1 MQRRAYTSFVLH
13 HPWKTILACL
23 TCMLFIGYFLK
34 NVAPSV
40 SYKDMLGE
48 NYPLLKI
55 YEKMQREY
63 TNDDNLLLLIENKQG
78 SVFNPQILSEVQQ
91 LTTALW
97 QTPYSVRVDSLTNFQ
112 HTEAN
117 GDELVVADLVQ
128 DPLSLSKADLQK
140 IQAVAVAEPQLLNRA
155 VNPEGNVLA
164 INISFSFPNKALN
177 EKLDADQFV
186 QDAVQVFRQ
195 KMPQTRAY
203 VAGLVALDATVM
215 KISQQE
221 SGMFLVLILG
231 IVIFALM
238 CLLRAFGSV
247 LVIVLVV
254 IFSVVACMAF
264 SGMMGWKLTPFTASV
279 PMMILVLAV
288 ADSVHII
295 SAFVQNLKQGLSKH
309 QAIEKAL
316 TLNIKP
322 IAITSV
328 TTAIGFLTL
337 NFSDSESIGAL
348 GSQVAFGVICA
359 FMLSI
364 SFLPAMLCIL
374 PVKAQG
380 KTLLSRNSI
389 APKMAALV
397 VRFNGVI
404 VLISIMLSGGLSYF
418 IAQNVFNDTLPEYF
432 AESLP
437 WRQANDFSEQQFGS
451 AYTFSY
457 SLSSS
462 VADGVSQPEFLAD
475 IQTFVTWLRNKPEV
489 AHVNSITDTF
499 KRLNRSLHGDNSS
512 FYTLPKDKRLAAQYL
527 LLYEMSLPY
536 GLDLNNQIN
545 IDKSATK
552 VIVTF
557 RSLSTK
563 RTLQLEQEIDTWLAS
578 NVPNIKAQ
586 GAGVQLMF
594 AHLLDKD
601 TKGLIWGAVIGLL
614 MISLLLIMAFKSIK
628 VGLISILPNIVPVAV
643 AFGIWGLLVGQVGM
657 GMAMVSGITIGIVVD
672 DTVHFLYKYLDA
684 KRQQRLSTQ
693 EAIQYA
699 YQHAGVAI
707 LLTTVVLVA
716 GFMSMALLSE
726 FRVNSDMGKMACIVM
741 IAALII
747 DLFTLPAI
755 LAWLDGEK
763 SLHTRSPNLTSKT
776 QELL

>member
-1 MQRRAYTSFVLH
+1 MHRRSYISCVVH
-13 HPWKTILACL
+13 HPWKTIFACL
-23 TCMLFIGYFLK
+23 IGMLFIGYFLK

-55 YEKMQREY
+55 YEKMQRQY
-63 TNDDNLLLLIENKQG
+63 TNDDNLLVLIEAKQG
-78 SVFNPQILSEVQQ
+78 SVFNRQILDQVQQ
-91 LTTALW
+91 LTTTLW

-112 HTEAN
+112 HTEAK
-117 GDELVVADLVQ
+117 GDKLIVADLVQ
-128 DPLSLSKADLQK
+128 DPLKLSQSALQK
-140 IQAVAVAEPQLLNRA
+140 IQAVAMAEPQLLNRA

-164 INISFSFPNKALN
+164 INISFSFPNKVLN
-177 EKLDADQFV
+177 EKLDADSFV
-186 QDAVQVFRQ
+186 QETVEAFRQ
-195 KMPQTRAY
+195 KMPQTQAY

-221 SGMFLVLILG
+221 SGLFLVLILG
-231 IVIFALM
+231 IVVFALM
-238 CLLRAFGSV
+238 CLLRAFSSI

-254 IFSVVACMAF
+254 IFSVIAGMAF

-288 ADSVHII
+288 ADSVHIV
-295 SAFVQNLKQGLSKH
+295 SAFVQNIKQGISKH

-316 TLNIKP
+316 SLNLKP
-322 IAITSV
+322 IGITSI

-359 FMLSI
+359 FILSV
-364 SFLPAMLCIL
+364 SFLPATLRLL
-374 PVKAQG
+374 PVKVRSKAFQSTSSTAI
-380 KTLLSRNSI
+380 KTAS
-389 APKMAALV
+389 AV
-397 VRFNGVI
+397 VRFHRSI
-404 VLISIMLSGGLSYF
+404 LLISIVAGGGLSYF
-418 IAQNVFNDTLPEYF
+418 ISQNIFNDTLPEYF

-437 WRQANDFSEQQFGS
+437 WRQANDFSEAQFGG

-457 SLSSS
+457 SLSSKM
-462 VADGVSQPEFLAD
+462 ADGVSQPEFLAN
-475 IQTFVTWLRNKPEV
+475 IQTFVTWLRAKPEV

-499 KRLNRSLHGDNSS
+499 KRLNRSLHGDDPT
-512 FYTLPKDKRLAAQYL
+512 YYALPQNKQLAAQYL

-563 RTLQLEQEIDTWLAS
+563 RTLQLEREIDLWLA
-578 NVPNIKAQ
+578 NNMPHIQAQ

-628 VGLISILPNIVPVAV
+628 MGLISILPNIVPVAV
-643 AFGIWGLLVGQVGM
+643 AFGLWGLLVGQVGM

-684 KRQQRLSTQ
+684 KHQQGLSTQ

-707 LLTTVVLVA
+707 LLTTLVLVA
-716 GFMSMALLSE
+716 GFLSMALLSE

-755 LAWLDGEK
+755 LAWLDNKK
-763 SLHTRSPNLTSKT
+763 SPRSLPTNLTHNT